1 MATATVEETM
11 DSVMEAA
18 TMKAALR
25 PISSEGLNALRDKNL
40 ADPSGGKRTL
50 KATTVAEGQFRNLTY
65 VRDLAPVV
73 IDEPPALLG
82 QDTAPNP
89 SEAVLCALGAC
100 LAVGYMAN
108 ASFHGITLSE
118 IKIEMEADI
127 DISSVWGLGDIPE
140 GKHVGFSAVRVKAFL
155 EGDKDGS
162 PASRETLAEIVAN
175 ANKWSPVAGT
185 LRNPVPVTAELA

>member
-1 MATATVEETM
+1 MTTDTLDMPVK
-11 DSVMEAA
+11 V
-18 TMKAALR
+18 ALR
-25 PISSEGLNALRDKNL
+25 PIDMVGLTALTDRNKAN
-40 ADPSGGKRTL
+40 PETGKKTL
-50 KATTVAEGQFRNLTY
+50 KAKTRAEGQFRNLTY

-73 IDEPPALLG
+73 IDEPPGLLG

-108 ASFHGITLSE
+108 ASFHGISLSE
-118 IKIEMEADI
+118 IEIDMEADI

-140 GKHVGFSAVRVKAFL
+140 DKHVGFSAVRVKAHIA
-155 EGDKDGS
+155 GTYNDG
-162 PASRETLAEIVAN
+162 EIVGREKLDEIVQN

-185 LRNPVPVTAELA
+185 IRGNVSVTAELVD

>member
-1 MATATVEETM
+1 MATATADTTLDEMTEM
-11 DSVMEAA
+11 A
-18 TMKAALR
+18 TTKVALR
-25 PISSEGLNALRDKNL
+25 PIDSTGLNALRDKNL
-40 ADPSGGKRTL
+40 ADPAGGKRTL

-108 ASFHGITLSE
+108 ASFHGITLSD

-155 EGDKDGS
+155 EGEKDGA
-162 PASRETLAEIVAN
+162 PASRQKLAEIVENAN
-175 ANKWSPVAGT
+175 AWSPVAGT

>member
-1 MATATVEETM
+1 MSTATTEPVI
-11 DSVMEAA
+11 
-18 TMKAALR
+18 KAALR
-25 PISSEGLNALRDKNL
+25 PIDLQGLTALTDKNK
-40 ADPSGGKRTL
+40 AEPSVGKRTL
-50 KATTVAEGQFRNLTY
+50 KAKTVAEGQFRNLTY

-73 IDEPPALLG
+73 IDEPPGLLG

-108 ASFHGITLSE
+108 STFHGVTLHTIE
-118 IKIEMEADI
+118 IDMEADI

-140 GKHVGFSAVRVKAFL
+140 DKHVGFSAVRVKAHIAGTT
-155 EGDKDGS
+155 EDGDEAPRD
-162 PASRETLAEIVAN
+162 LLDEIVQN

-185 LRNPVPVTAELA
+185 LRNPVPVTAELI

>member
-1 MATATVEETM
+1 MATTEMETK
-11 DSVMEAA
+11 
-18 TMKAALR
+18 TALR
-25 PISSEGLNALRDKNL
+25 SIDMEGLTALTDKNKN
-40 ADPSGGKRTL
+40 DPSLGKKTL
-50 KATTVAEGQFRNLTY
+50 KATTTAEGQFRNLTY

-108 ASFHGITLSE
+108 ATFHGITLSQ

-127 DISSVWGLGDIPE
+127 DISSVWGLGDVPPT
-140 GKHVGFSAVRVKAFL
+140 KHVGFSAVRVKAYL
-155 EGDKDGS
+155 EGEKNGE
-162 PASRETLAEIVAN
+162 PATREKLNEIIQN
-175 ANKWSPVAGT
+175 ANDWSPVAGT
-185 LRNPVPVTAELA
+185 LRNPVPVTAELM

>member
-1 MATATVEETM
+1 MTTVASIEMSGAEMANGGK
-11 DSVMEAA
+11 S
-18 TMKAALR
+18 ALR
-25 PISSEGLNALRDKNL
+25 PIDIVGLTALTDRNKAN
-40 ADPSGGKRTL
+40 PEGGKKTL

-73 IDEPPALLG
+73 IDEPPHLLG

-108 ASFHGITLSE
+108 ASFHNIQLTD

-127 DISSVWGLGDIPE
+127 DISSVWGLGDVPQ
-140 GKHVGFSAVRVKAFL
+140 GKHVGFSAVRVKAYL
-155 EGDKDGS
+155 AGIEDGMA
-162 PASRETLAEIVAN
+162 ASRSKLDEIVQNAN
-175 ANKWSPVAGT
+175 AWSPVAGT
-185 LRNPVPVTAELA
+185 LRNPVPVTAELM